1 MTGTEHASPVAVVT
15 GASRGVGAA
24 IARRLAGTGYRL
36 ALMSPSERILAVGTE
51 LDAVSMR
58 GSVTAPADMVALV
71 RSTVDAHGRIDALVN
86 NTGHV
91 PGSIGGTGP
100 AFDPSVDI
108 DPVDVPDDDW
118 RAGFDM
124 AFLSVVRMSR
134 LVVPEMRKAGGG
146 AIVNVSSFTAPEPRL
161 TYAVSSAVR
170 GAVTGYMKLFADR
183 YGREN
188 IRMNNVLPGF
198 LDNWPLGD
206 EVYRY
211 IPMGRPGG
219 LDEVA
224 EVVAFLLSP
233 GASYITGQNIRV
245 DGGVSRAP

>member
-1 MTGTEHASPVAVVT
+1 MPLPVGLVYDPLGRVV
-15 GASRGVGAA
+15 
-24 IARRLAGTGYRL
+24 L
-36 ALMSPSERILAVGTE
+36 
-51 LDAVSMR
+51 
-58 GSVTAPADMVALV
+58 
-71 RSTVDAHGRIDALVN
+71 
-86 NTGHV
+86 
-91 PGSIGGTGP
+91 
-100 AFDPSVDI
+100 
-108 DPVDVPDDDW
+108 
-118 RAGFDM
+118 
-124 AFLSVVRMSR
+124 
-134 LVVPEMRKAGGG
+134 
-146 AIVNVSSFTAPEPRL
+146 EPRL

-211 IPMGRPGG
+211 IPMGRPGELG
-219 LDEVA
+219 EVA

-233 GASYITGQNIRV
+233 GASYVTGQNIRV

>member
-1 MTGTEHASPVAVVT
+1 MAGPEPSSPVAIVT
-15 GASRGVGAA
+15 GASRGIGGA
-24 IARRLAGTGYRL
+24 IARRLANAGYRL
-36 ALMSPSERILAVGTE
+36 ALMSPSERILAVGAE
-51 LDAVSMR
+51 LGVVTMR
-58 GSVTAPADMVALV
+58 GSVTEPADMAALV
-71 RSTVDAHGRIDALVN
+71 RSTVEAHGRVDALVN

-100 AFDPSVDI
+100 AFDPAVDI
-108 DPVDVPDDDW
+108 EPVDVPDDDW
-118 RAGFDM
+118 QTGFDM

-134 LVVPEMRKAGGG
+134 LVLPEMR
-146 AIVNVSSFTAPEPRL
+146 SFTAPEPRL
-161 TYAVSSAVR
+161 TYGVSSAVR

-198 LDNWPLGD
+198 LDSWPLGD

-211 IPMGRPGG
+211 VPMGRPGG

-224 EVVAFLLSP
+224 DVVAFLLSP

>member
-1 MTGTEHASPVAVVT
+1 
-15 GASRGVGAA
+15 
-24 IARRLAGTGYRL
+24 
-36 ALMSPSERILAVGTE
+36 
-51 LDAVSMR
+51 
-58 GSVTAPADMVALV
+58 
-71 RSTVDAHGRIDALVN
+71 
-86 NTGHV
+86 
-91 PGSIGGTGP
+91 
-100 AFDPSVDI
+100 
-108 DPVDVPDDDW
+108 
-118 RAGFDM
+118 M

-198 LDNWPLGD
+198 LDNWPLDD